1 MPIITPETG
10 AKRLKTDREMTYP
23 KNKDIDE
30 TIHHKPK
37 KEDVYETDTH
47 KTYNIIVGQT
57 KDKLQEETASDTTF

>member
-1 MPIITPETG
+1 
-10 AKRLKTDREMTYP
+10 MTYP